1 MTTNIVP
8 DFKSERWVGLLG
20 EIIDAPFMD
29 VCRSQIDIQI
39 DGDWRGLQ
47 REMEGFHTQ
56 VCYGDYLREV
66 GYALKK
72 VGGIEWRNF
81 SG

>member
-1 MTTNIVP
+1 MQIHHFISDLAGN
-8 DFKSERWVGLLG
+8 KALQERQHP
-20 EIIDAPFMD
+20 A
-29 VCRSQIDIQI
+29 CRSQIDIAV
-39 DGDWRGLQ
+39 DGDWRRLQ

-72 VGGIEWRNF
+72 LGTIEWQSF
-81 SG
+81 SDTS